1 MYKTKTPI
9 MKKIALITILTL
21 IYFGAGAQST
31 KGTFQLGLG
40 GLPII
45 YPNNSLETGYT
56 LRGNIGY
63 FLMDRLSVGLIPF
76 AGKVQDMQSVGANI
90 YFRYYIINKRFALFA
105 EGGGGI
111 GNLKYEFSPQYNG
124 TMSSF
129 NIGPGFHYLFKSKS
143 QNKLAIEFLLQYLR
157 LQNVNYPENTTTG
170 NTLIP
175 TLGIQYYINK

>member
-1 MYKTKTPI
+1 M
-9 MKKIALITILTL
+9 MKKIALITFLTL
-21 IYFGAGAQST
+21 IYFGAEAQSA

-45 YPNNSLETGYT
+45 YPNNSLETGYA
-56 LRGNIGY
+56 LRVNVGY
-63 FLMDRLSVGLIPF
+63 FLIDRLSVGLIPF
-76 AGKVQDMQSVGANI
+76 TGKVQDIQSVGANI

-143 QNKLAIEFLLQYLR
+143 ENKLAIEFLLQYGR
-157 LQNVNYPENTTTG
+157 LQNIIFPETTITG

-175 TLGIQYYINK
+175 TLGIQYFINK